1 MAYLAELAD
10 LITAELRAKRM
21 SPDVV
26 VYSSRGGKVVAR
38 LLPELATSTR
48 LFAVNAFQGD
58 EAMPQLA
65 AGEKVPHP
73 LMLVSGLPRQG
84 AHGLKA
90 ATGRPHVT
98 GGHVSKPY
106 ARGDEL

>member
-10 LITAELRAKRM
+10 PITAELRAKRM

-38 LLPELATSTR
+38 LLPELTSTR

-90 ATGRPHVT
+90 ATGRPHVA
-98 GGHVSKPY
+98 GGHVSKS
-106 ARGDEL
+106 